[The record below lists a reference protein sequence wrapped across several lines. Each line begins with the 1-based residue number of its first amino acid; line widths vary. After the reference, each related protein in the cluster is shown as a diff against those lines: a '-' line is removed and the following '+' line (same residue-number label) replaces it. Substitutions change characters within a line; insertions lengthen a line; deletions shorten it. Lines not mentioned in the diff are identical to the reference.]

1 MLKKLS
7 LSLLC
12 AGISTVALAHS
23 PDHHKVTTT
32 TTTHSQTNMHN
43 TTSMPHHHGH
53 YFKSGFM
60 AGVHAGY
67 SHGHG
72 RFDSSF
78 TDNTTTPPTNATASS
93 RARSSSV
100 LFGVHGGYLH
110 MLHNGYTLGGQL
122 IFSMFGNSKMSTN
135 VDHSLFNRSYVFSN
149 SLKRN
154 YTFTPSL
161 NVGKVFWH
169 CYHAYVGLGMGIT
182 RFEHEVTNTT
192 SGLSVKSNNTKI
204 GFVPSLGL
212 DYALDHHFIIGTNLS
227 YEFYRNVNN
236 TYNSPD
242 VSTLVNSS
250 YNSKIRPQY
259 FNARIG
265 ITYKF

>member
-12 AGISTVALAHS
+12 AGVSTVALAHS

-32 TTTHSQTNMHN
+32 TTTHSQTSMHN

-72 RFDSSF
+72 RFDSVYNDTIETINGS
-78 TDNTTTPPTNATASS
+78 A
-93 RARSSSV
+93 RARNSSV

-122 IFSMFGNSKMSTN
+122 MFTMYGNSKMSTN
-135 VDHSLFNRSYVFSN
+135 VIHNFSRNGINTGDIFNN

-154 YTFTPSL
+154 YSFVPSL
-161 NVGKVFWH
+161 NFGKVFWH
-169 CYHAYVGLGMGIT
+169 RYHAYVGLGMGIT
-182 RFEHEVTNTT
+182 RFEHEVCNVDV
-192 SGLSVKSNNTKI
+192 SRSAKNNKTKV
-204 GFVPSLGL
+204 GFVPAIGM

-227 YEFYRNVNN
+227 YELYRNVNDTFN
-236 TYNSPD
+236 APD
-242 VSTLVNSS
+242 VSTQPGATYS
-250 YNSKIRPQY
+250 SKIRPRY
-259 FNARIG
+259 FNARVG